1 MEVLTSAAEM
11 TPERCEALVNGIL
24 ASMRNGLAR
33 DGEELKM
40 LPSYVSKLSAAH
52 GTFYA
57 LDLVIGPF
65 CFENAFSLL
74 LLRRF
79 SSVVNR
85 FFNCMNDA
93 HRAQNTL
100 SQGGTNFRVLRVE
113 LNESEPDRV
122 RIKNYVID
130 PAHMQGTGEAL
141 FEFLAEC
148 IKDSVVSFG
157 DESASLAE
165 PIHLGFTFSFP
176 CQQTSI
182 NAGTLLRWTK
192 GFTATGV
199 EGQDVVAMLQAAL
212 VRLDVHVHV
221 EAVVNDTVGTLM
233 ARRRG
238 EPNTVAG
245 IILGTGT
252 NGCYIEDLARLPK
265 WAGSPRA
272 GRMCVNMEWGN
283 FGRDPASRALLPLT
297 PADVALDAASLNPGE
312 QIFEKLVGG
321 M

>member
-1 MEVLTSAAEM
+1 MV
-11 TPERCEALVNGIL
+11 
-24 ASMRNGLAR
+24 
-33 DGEELKM
+33 
-40 LPSYVSKLSAAH
+40 
-52 GTFYA
+52 
-57 LDLVIGPF
+57 
-65 CFENAFSLL
+65 
-74 LLRRF
+74 
-79 SSVVNR
+79 
-85 FFNCMNDA
+85 
-93 HRAQNTL
+93 
-100 SQGGTNFRVLRVE
+100 
-113 LNESEPDRV
+113 
-122 RIKNYVID
+122 
-130 PAHMQGTGEAL
+130 GTGESL
-141 FEFLAEC
+141 FEFLAAC
-148 IKDSVVSFG
+148 IQESIVSFG
-157 DESASLAE
+157 DERASLEE
-165 PIHLGFTFSFP
+165 PVHLGFTFSFP

-199 EGQDVVAMLQAAL
+199 EGQEVVALLQDAL
-212 VRLDVHVHV
+212 RRLDVHVHV
-221 EAVVNDTVGTLM
+221 EAIVNDTVGTLM
-233 ARRRG
+233 AHRRSDPR
-238 EPNTVAG
+238 TVAG